1 MVHDP
6 VVSHTGLN
14 MNEAMNKDAC
24 ILCSKCFTT
33 EKEIKR
39 RKSLFGNSCKNEFT
53 YLDSLIRSQCVG
65 LSGESLRSFGQKLFL
80 CIKCQQDLLNCEKAQ
95 KQFNEL
101 SHNILSK
108 VQCTLFRQPTAVV
121 GQQSFAGVK
130 RTYQQVVED
139 EAGPTVRDQPRI
151 ISTTLV
157 NCFLE

>member
-1 MVHDP
+1 MRWFI
-6 VVSHTGLN
+6 GGKF
-14 MNEAMNKDAC
+14 AK
-24 ILCSKCFTT
+24 
-33 EKEIKR
+33 
-39 RKSLFGNSCKNEFT
+39 
-53 YLDSLIRSQCVG
+53 
-65 LSGESLRSFGQKLFL
+65 LRSKLFL

-108 VQCTLFRQPTAVV
+108 VQRTLFRQPTAVI